1 MNGRM
6 TVGWLLEMVMSNLG
20 VVKGNFIDATPFR
33 KVNAK
38 WAVEEL
44 IKAGFGV
51 EETMCN
57 GMTGEVMEGK
67 WFIGCSFYQM
77 LKHMVL
83 DKVTSRQRGGR
94 AALTRQ
100 PLDGRAN
107 KGGQRLGEMEKDALL
122 SHGAAYVLDDRSR
135 IASDAHSALVCKTCG
150 HVGESRDETLRT
162 LTFDVQNSG
171 IQCALCGAKNSS
183 VTLPT
188 TYCYSGLLLREL
200 ATVGI
205 KVMHSFSSGSSS
217 STSNFSGSAENESE
231 KDKEMNMNTIDEMEE
246 QNDQDEELEHLLVE
260 YDDVKHRATKTNA
273 NEEEVTRRQMKS
285 SLVTEMDEDEF

>member
-1 MNGRM
+1 
-6 TVGWLLEMVMSNLG
+6 
-20 VVKGNFIDATPFR
+20 
-33 KVNAK
+33 
-38 WAVEEL
+38 
-44 IKAGFGV
+44 
-51 EETMCN
+51 
-57 GMTGEVMEGK
+57 
-67 WFIGCSFYQM
+67 
-77 LKHMVL
+77 MVL
-83 DKVTSRQRGGR
+83 DKITSRQRGGR

-122 SHGAAYVLDDRSR
+122 SHGAAFVLDDRSR

-171 IQCALCGAKNSS
+171 IQCALCGTKNSS

-205 KVMHSFSSGSSS
+205 KVMHSFSPIS
-217 STSNFSGSAENESE
+217 STLKNE
-231 KDKEMNMNTIDEMEE
+231 KDESIMSTDEIKMDQGIDMIDILEE
-246 QNDQDEELEHLLVE
+246 
-260 YDDVKHRATKTNA
+260 
-273 NEEEVTRRQMKS
+273 NEEENDN
-285 SLVTEMDEDEF
+285 ENEDEEMESLHFEH

>member
-44 IKAGFGV
+44 IKCGFGV

-57 GMTGEVMEGK
+57 GLTGDVMEGK

-162 LTFDVQNSG
+162 LTFDVKNSG

-205 KVMHSFSSGSSS
+205 KVMHSFASSSISSGSKQQESIKEED
-217 STSNFSGSAENESE
+217 TLDNEQE
-231 KDKEMNMNTIDEMEE
+231 D
-246 QNDQDEELEHLLVE
+246 NDDDNDEELEKLLVE
-260 YDDVKHRATKTNA
+260 YDEVKSEQQVRVSAIKTDQKTNKNWMSSISA
-273 NEEEVTRRQMKS
+273 TDAMSEE
-285 SLVTEMDEDEF
+285 

>member
-1 MNGRM
+1 
-6 TVGWLLEMVMSNLG
+6 MSNLG

-162 LTFDVQNSG
+162 LTFDVKNSG

-183 VTLPT
+183 VSLPT

-205 KVMHSFSSGSSS
+205 KVMHSFSGSESSS
-217 STSNFSGSAENESE
+217 ASASASATVPAIETME
-231 KDKEMNMNTIDEMEE
+231 TILDYDEDRGEGGDGEGEDEE
-246 QNDQDEELEHLLVE
+246 DEELEKLLVE
-260 YDDVKHRATKTNA
+260 YDQVKSKVLSGIGIKEMGKGNKMASSVM
-273 NEEEVTRRQMKS
+273 NE
-285 SLVTEMDEDEF
+285 DD